1 VNYLISLKHQKNCIL
16 KNEYLSLEG
25 GDKVTVSQKD
35 VKKSKDLVEKLL
47 KVNDQKYN
55 DWLHQQHQQFIEE
68 NQDLILQALSAFT
81 GQGEEEEEKN
91 EPKVNEQVSVKPT
104 SIPAMQN

>member
-1 VNYLISLKHQKNCIL
+1 M
-16 KNEYLSLEG
+16 EG
-25 GDKVTVSQKD
+25 GDKMTVSQKD

-81 GQGEEEEEKN
+81 GQGEEEEKSKPKEN
-91 EPKVNEQVSVKPT
+91 EEVSIKPT

>member
-1 VNYLISLKHQKNCIL
+1 
-16 KNEYLSLEG
+16 LEG

>member
-1 VNYLISLKHQKNCIL
+1 M
-16 KNEYLSLEG
+16 
-25 GDKVTVSQKD
+25 TVSQKD

-81 GQGEEEEEKN
+81 DQGEEEEKS
-91 EPKVNEQVSVKPT
+91 EPKENEQVSVKPT